1 MISLKLMKA
10 ACMGDVSVFA
20 HTPQLE
26 HLFINKAAITGNY
39 QPMTLGSS
47 RAIRLNRLVK

>member
-1 MISLKLMKA
+1 MKA

-26 HLFINKAAITGNY
+26 HLFINKAVITGNRC
-39 QPMTLGSS
+39 PHVLSFS
-47 RAIRLNRLVK
+47 RAFQLSSSINASY